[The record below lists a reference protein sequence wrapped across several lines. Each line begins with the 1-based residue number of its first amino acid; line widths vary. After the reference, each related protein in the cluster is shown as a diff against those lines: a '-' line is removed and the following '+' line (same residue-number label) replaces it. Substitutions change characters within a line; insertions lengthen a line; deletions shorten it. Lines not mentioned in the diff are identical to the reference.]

1 MDVKTVIIIRYGEIF
16 LKKKNRGYFE
26 RIFKNNIQAVI
37 QDIPHKLTISAG
49 RYYVEDFAEEDTDLL
64 VKRLK
69 KVFGIN
75 TMSIG
80 KRVRSDMEEIFSV
93 AKTLCQ
99 QNGTFKIET
108 HRADKKFP
116 LNSME
121 ISREI
126 GGRLLAT
133 YKGLTVDVH
142 EPDFYVYIDVRED
155 GTTLVFSEFFDGA
168 KGMPVGTAGRGL
180 LMLSGGIDSPVA
192 GYMMAK
198 RGMHVHCL
206 HFHSYPY
213 TNMQAKEKVVELAK
227 ILSPYTCGTRLY
239 CVSVTH
245 IQEEIHDKCAPE
257 LMVTLLR
264 RFMFRIAEIVAK
276 RNSIQ
281 CLITGESLGQVAS
294 QTIEGITSS
303 NSVVKKLPVLR
314 PLISF
319 DKNEIIERSMAM
331 GAYETSIQPF
341 EDCCTVFLPKYPAIR
356 PELEYIESEEAKLDV
371 YGLLEEALATLEKIE
386 L

>member
-1 MDVKTVIIIRYGEIF
+1 MEFESVIIIRYAEIF

-37 QDIPHKLTISAG
+37 KDIPHTFTTAAG
-49 RYYVEDFAEEDTDLL
+49 RYYIENFAEEDTEKL
-64 VKRLK
+64 VSRLK
-69 KVFGIN
+69 KVFGIH
-75 TMSIG
+75 TMSVG
-80 KRVRSDMEEIFSV
+80 KRVPSDMNKIFHA
-93 AKTLCQ
+93 AKALCRES
-99 QNGTFKIET
+99 GSFKVET

-116 LNSME
+116 LNSMQ

-126 GGRLLAT
+126 GGRLLST
-133 YKGLTVDVH
+133 FKNLTVDVH
-142 EPDFYVYIDVRED
+142 NPDFFVYLDVRED

-168 KGMPVGTAGRGL
+168 NGMPVGTAGKGL

-213 TNMQAKEKVVELAK
+213 TNMQAKEKVVDLAK

-245 IQEEIHDKCAPE
+245 IQEQIHEKCAEE

-264 RFMFRIAEIVAK
+264 RFMFRIAEIVAR

-294 QTIEGITSS
+294 QTIEGMTSS

-314 PLISF
+314 PLVGF
-319 DKNEIIERSMAM
+319 DKNEIIEKSKAM
-331 GAYETSIQPF
+331 EAYETSIQPF

-356 PELEYIESEEAKLDV
+356 PKLDYIEAEEAKLDV
-371 YGLLEEALATLEKIE
+371 YGLIEEALATLEKIE